1 MPLTFRVPAAVEDED
16 GDRGGD
22 EEDGEV
28 LLVLRREAPGAPWGL
43 LAEDGESVA
52 VTEAGQAVVKVTSFS
67 WYANVVAKA
76 KGVAAVVER
85 ALMQLPLREVEKVAL
100 QARPRSSPFAA
111 GCCPTP
117 ARGAHARVHGAHS

>member
-1 MPLTFRVPAAVEDED
+1 MPLTFRVPAAVEDD
-16 GDRGGD
+16 GEGGGGD
-22 EEDGEV
+22 EDGEV
-28 LLVLRREAPGAPWGL
+28 LLVLRREARGAPWGL

-52 VTEAGQAVVKVTSFS
+52 VSEAGQAVVKVTSFS

-76 KGVAAVVER
+76 KAVAGVVER

-100 QARPRSSPFAA
+100 QARPRSSPSAA